1 MAKDWLPHRFVA
13 LWALV
18 ILALPACHSP
28 YEALAPAPGIP
39 VGQVLDMQ
47 PRFGARL
54 YKTEVDVVGK
64 HLSGLLLFKTMP
76 DSSKRVVF
84 TSETGPTLFDFSF
97 AKDGAFEVKY
107 CLKALRRK
115 SVLRTLRQDFEL
127 LLLENPGQ
135 AGPAVLR
142 DSSQL
147 YFPFRNGKD
156 TNYFRT
162 DLAAHRLLGME
173 KAGRRKQKVQID
185 ISPTAAG
192 LPDSVRIEH
201 RNFTFAIRMKTLER
215 PAPDSE

>member
-1 MAKDWLPHRFVA
+1 MVVDRFMLCRATLPA
-13 LWALV
+13 LAMLL
-18 ILALPACHSP
+18 LAACHSP
-28 YEALAPAPGIP
+28 YAALRPAPGMTP
-39 VGQVLDMQ
+39 GQVLALRPQ
-47 PRFGARL
+47 FAARM

-64 HLSGLLLFKTMP
+64 HLSGLLLLKTMP

-97 AKDGAFEVKY
+97 GKDGAFEVKY

-115 SVLRTLRQDFEL
+115 AVLRTLRQDFEL

-147 YFPFRNGKD
+147 YFPFRNGKS

-162 DLAAHRLLGME
+162 DPAAQHLLGME
-173 KAGRRKQKVQID
+173 KAGRRKQKVRID
-185 ISPTAAG
+185 IPPTRAG
-192 LPDSVRIEH
+192 LPDSVWIEH

-215 PAPDSE
+215 VKPDDE